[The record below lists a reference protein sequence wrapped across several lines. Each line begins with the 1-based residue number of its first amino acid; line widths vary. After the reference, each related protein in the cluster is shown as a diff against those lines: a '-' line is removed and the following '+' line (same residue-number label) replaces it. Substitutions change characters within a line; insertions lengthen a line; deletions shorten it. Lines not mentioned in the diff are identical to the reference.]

1 MQLVE
6 QNSSAGEVSG
16 TLQSL
21 QDQLRE
27 ADSKM
32 DQLKADKSSIS
43 QELSAKE
50 IMVEKLNRLLEE
62 VKQKHE
68 TERAE
73 LMEQREEDM
82 SKLKDKLLEL
92 EGSLDKKNKDIKDS
106 ASRIIKM
113 VCDCLRIYVRSILKV
128 VVTFVVTCTL
138 LHVTPIHVHCKE
150 IDKLSDPSGSALG
163 DHLMS
168 ISMYPAER
176 WCSYVRMY
184 YVL

>member
-6 QNSSAGEVSG
+6 QSSSAGEVSG

-27 ADSKM
+27 ADSRM

-50 IMVEKLNRLLEE
+50 IMVEKLNSLLEE

-68 TERAE
+68 TERTE

-82 SKLKDKLLEL
+82 SKLRDKLLEL

-113 VCDCLRIYVRSILKV
+113 VCDCLYILNDV
-128 VVTFVVTCTL
+128 ATFVLSSTL
-138 LHVTPIHVHCKE
+138 LHVTSIHVKCRE
-150 IDKLSDPSGSALG
+150 IDKLIDTWGFSLG
-163 DHLMS
+163 DHLICLFPCTLLKGGTTMN
-168 ISMYPAER
+168 
-176 WCSYVRMY
+176 

>member
-6 QNSSAGEVSG
+6 QNSSAGEISG

-43 QELSAKE
+43 QELSSKE

-82 SKLKDKLLEL
+82 SKLKDKLVEL

-106 ASRIIKM
+106 ASKIIKM
-113 VCDCLRIYVRSILKV
+113 VCDCLY
-128 VVTFVVTCTL
+128 T
-138 LHVTPIHVHCKE
+138 
-150 IDKLSDPSGSALG
+150 
-163 DHLMS
+163 
-168 ISMYPAER
+168 
-176 WCSYVRMY
+176 
-184 YVL
+184 